1 MEIKQLKLENI
12 GRFRSLTLDLAP
24 TTAFRSNVTVLIGNN
39 GAGKTSVL
47 KSLATSLSW
56 FVARLRSD
64 KGSGNPIPE
73 DVISNEATTAAI
85 DILLHN
91 QETAYRW
98 KLAKTRTGRKGTQ
111 QSQLSEASKL
121 ADEYRAQLSEHE
133 TTSLPL
139 IAFYP
144 VERVVLDIPLKIKER
159 HSFLQ
164 LDGYDN
170 SLNQGVD
177 FRRFFEWFRERE
189 DSENES
195 VIPAD
200 VLKQLEKTLD
210 PSIWQTLQ
218 QQQASARDRQLTAVR
233 VAIANFMPGF
243 ENLKVR
249 RKPRLHMSIDKE
261 GQTLNV
267 LAEHRYHDGSLS
279 RDMAAVLLQKEE
291 RVYNLLGQEVF
302 QGMETAPKP
311 ISLAYGDVVVMMTD
325 GVFRALTWRE
335 IEEVLE
341 SGGTPNEIA
350 GRLTEAVR
358 YANQQDKDNASV
370 LIYQN

>member
-1 MEIKQLKLENI
+1 MDDGYI
-12 GRFRSLTLDLAP
+12 LTALLLAIL
-24 TTAFRSNVTVLIGNN
+24 ALFIYRYWLIWMKEK
-39 GAGKTSVL
+39 AP
-47 KSLATSLSW
+47 
-56 FVARLRSD
+56 ARQR
-64 KGSGNPIPE
+64 GNPIGSSMTIGDREIQADYLDSVLGTHGALLVLADGVGSGLGSKIAAKTAVDTALELYQDYRSFDKPE
-73 DVISNEATTAAI
+73 YYFQRVFNTANHRILSFMGERQGETAALVV
-85 DILLHN
+85 LLQGN
-91 QETAYRW
+91 SLYYA
-98 KLAKTRTGRKGTQ
+98 LAGNIRM
-111 QSQLSEASKL
+111 AV
-121 ADEYRAQLSEHE
+121 YRAGD
-133 TTSLPL
+133 L
-139 IAFYP
+139 IP
-144 VERVVLDIPLKIKER
+144 V
-159 HSFLQ
+159 S
-164 LDGYDN
+164 
-170 SLNQGVD
+170 
-177 FRRFFEWFRERE
+177 
-189 DSENES
+189 
-195 VIPAD
+195 
-200 VLKQLEKTLD
+200 
-210 PSIWQTLQ
+210 
-218 QQQASARDRQLTAVR
+218 
-233 VAIANFMPGF
+233 
-243 ENLKVR
+243 
-249 RKPRLHMSIDKE
+249 E

>member
-1 MEIKQLKLENI
+1 MDDGYI
-12 GRFRSLTLDLAP
+12 LTALLLAIL
-24 TTAFRSNVTVLIGNN
+24 ALFIYRYWLIWMKEK
-39 GAGKTSVL
+39 AP
-47 KSLATSLSW
+47 
-56 FVARLRSD
+56 ARQR
-64 KGSGNPIPE
+64 GNPIGSSMTIGDREIQADYLDSVLGTHGALLALADGVGSGLGSKIAAKTAVDPALELYQDYRSFDKPE
-73 DVISNEATTAAI
+73 YYFQRVFNTANHRILSFMGERQGETAALVV
-85 DILLHN
+85 LLQGN
-91 QETAYRW
+91 SLYYA
-98 KLAKTRTGRKGTQ
+98 LAGNIRM
-111 QSQLSEASKL
+111 AV
-121 ADEYRAQLSEHE
+121 YRAGD
-133 TTSLPL
+133 L
-139 IAFYP
+139 IP
-144 VERVVLDIPLKIKER
+144 V
-159 HSFLQ
+159 S
-164 LDGYDN
+164 
-170 SLNQGVD
+170 
-177 FRRFFEWFRERE
+177 
-189 DSENES
+189 
-195 VIPAD
+195 
-200 VLKQLEKTLD
+200 
-210 PSIWQTLQ
+210 
-218 QQQASARDRQLTAVR
+218 
-233 VAIANFMPGF
+233 
-243 ENLKVR
+243 
-249 RKPRLHMSIDKE
+249 E